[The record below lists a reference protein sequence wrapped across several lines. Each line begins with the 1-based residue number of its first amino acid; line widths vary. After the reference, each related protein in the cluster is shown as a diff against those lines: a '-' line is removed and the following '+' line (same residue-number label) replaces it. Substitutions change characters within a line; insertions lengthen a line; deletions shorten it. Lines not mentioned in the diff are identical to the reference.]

1 MPIPLVVPDASV
13 LLKWVLPPDDEPDA
27 DKALLLRTAIVDDA
41 VRALLPALWLYEVG
55 NTIARRF
62 PTHALDWPSALMK
75 FGLEEA
81 PASHPWLAKTGELT
95 RRFDVSFYDAAYH
108 AVALLHNGLFVAADT
123 RYVNQVSEP
132 GSVMALSRRPLD
144 HRVLVGRKRHCEKRG
159 CVRVFRMAGIAH
171 ARRSR

>member
-13 LLKWVLPPDDEPDA
+13 LLKWVLPSDDEPDA
-27 DKALLLRTAIVDDA
+27 DKALLLRAAIVDEA

-62 PTHALDWPSALMK
+62 PTHASDWLSALMK

-81 PASHPWLAKTGELT
+81 APSHPWLAKTVELT

-108 AVALLHNGLFVAADT
+108 ALALLHNGLFVTADT
-123 RYVNQVSEP
+123 PYVNRVSEP
-132 GSVMALSRRPLD
+132 GSVIALSEWQPPRTRPSHPRR
-144 HRVLVGRKRHCEKRG
+144 KN
-159 CVRVFRMAGIAH
+159 
-171 ARRSR
+171 S